1 MIYVDSCAVVKLLLN
16 EEHTHALKRHL
27 AFSGVD
33 MVSSALTKV
42 EVCRTLIRQGQRE
55 PTRAVTDS
63 LLDKIAKL
71 PLDTALD
78 RAADFDGSLR
88 ALDALHV
95 ATAQM
100 LGPAVTQFITYD
112 KRLAKAATD
121 AGLPLTMPGVD
132 KS

>member
-16 EEHTHALKRHL
+16 EEHTHALKTHL
-27 AFSGVD
+27 ALSGAD

-42 EVCRTLIRQGQRE
+42 EVCRTLNRHGQRE
-55 PTRAVTDS
+55 PTRAVADN

-71 PLDTALD
+71 PLDTVLD
-78 RAADFDGSLR
+78 RAADLDGSLR

-95 ATAQM
+95 ATAQL
-100 LGPAVTQFITYD
+100 LGPAVTEFITYD
-112 KRLAKAATD
+112 RRLAKAATE
-121 AGLPLTMPGVD
+121 AGLPLTMPGID